1 MKRTFCI
8 FAAGVIGLATSLAS
22 QAETGL
28 SDTAITLGMSL
39 PLSGPSGANGQEIK
53 SVVTAYFDQV
63 NKSGGINGR
72 HVDLVVLDDG
82 YDTDKTVANT
92 KTLINE
98 RKVFAL
104 LSYYGTTPT
113 TEAMDKVFGPAK
125 VPLVGVVSG
134 AASLRQSPAAN
145 PNNRYVFNLRASYAE
160 EAEAVANQMLS
171 IGIKNVAVLYQ
182 NDGYGKSGLE
192 GVTAALKKHNLTP
205 VASGTVERNSEDVS
219 KAVDAIAKANPQGV
233 VLITLAKPAAAFI
246 KGLKAKS
253 LAPMFTALSPV
264 AAESLYGD
272 LPGDARG
279 VGISQVMPFPWNDTI
294 PVVRDYQRL
303 LGKQGHYSYFGIEA
317 YISARTMAE
326 ALRKAGAKDLSRDKL
341 VSTLESS
348 SLDLGGYRVAFTPN
362 SRNGSH
368 FVEMTVIG
376 AGGKVMR

>member
-1 MKRTFCI
+1 MKRTFSI
-8 FAAGVIGLATSLAS
+8 FAAGFMGLAASLGC
-22 QAETGL
+22 QAETGV

-39 PLSGPSGANGQEIK
+39 PLSGPSGSNGQEIK
-53 SVVTAYFDQV
+53 NVVTAYFDQV
-63 NKSGGINGR
+63 NKAGGINGR
-72 HVDLVVLDDG
+72 HVDLVILDDG
-82 YDTDKTVANT
+82 YDTEKTVANT

-113 TEAMDKVFGPAK
+113 GEAMDKVFGPAK

-134 AASLRQSPAAN
+134 SASLRQAPTAN

-160 EAEAVANQMLS
+160 EAEAIANQMLS

-192 GVTAALKKHNLTP
+192 GVTAALKKHNLAP
-205 VASGTVERNSEDVS
+205 VTTGTVERNSEDVS
-219 KAVDAIAKANPQGV
+219 KAVEAIAKANPQGV
-233 VLITLAKPAAAFI
+233 VLITLAKPAANFI
-246 KGLKAKS
+246 KGLKAKGQ
-253 LAPMFTALSPV
+253 APMFTALSPV
-264 AAESLYGD
+264 AAESLHSD
-272 LPGDARG
+272 LPNDSRG
-279 VGISQVMPFPWNDTI
+279 IGISQVMPFPWNDTI

-317 YISARTMAE
+317 YVTARTMTE

-341 VSTLESS
+341 VSALESAN
-348 SLDLGGYRVAFTPN
+348 LDLGGYRVAFTPN
-362 SRNGSH
+362 SRSGSH

-376 AGGKVMR
+376 AGGKLMK

>member
-246 KGLKAKS
+246 KGLKAKG